1 METTVLKKMEGKCL
15 TFRLGREEYGVEI
28 LKVREIVGLM
38 DITAVP
44 KTSAHVRGVVNL
56 RGKII
61 PVVDLRRKLGL
72 PDVEASRENCIIIV
86 IVQANQTEV
95 LVGLLVDAVNEVLW
109 ISEGEVDPLPDIGD
123 EEAINF
129 VRGLAK
135 VRGRVVILLDID
147 KVVRQQ
153 ELKGLDQ
160 LEKMIEIDGTKE
172 GSND

>member
-1 METTVLKKMEGKCL
+1 MEMTVLQKEGKCL

-44 KTSAHVRGVVNL
+44 RTSAHVRGVVNL

-72 PDVEASRENCIIIV
+72 PEIAASRENCIIIV
-86 IVQANQTEV
+86 IVRSGEAEV

-109 ISEGEVDPLPDIGD
+109 IGEGEVDPLPDIGD
-123 EEAINF
+123 GEALEF

-153 ELKGLDQ
+153 ELKGLEQ
-160 LEKMIEIDGTKE
+160 LEKIITTEETKE
-172 GSND
+172 VSNA

>member
-1 METTVLKKMEGKCL
+1 METTAVKKEGKCL

-44 KTSAHVRGVVNL
+44 RTSAHVKGVVNL

-72 PDVEASRENCIIIV
+72 PEAAANRENCIIIV
-86 IVQANQTEV
+86 IVQSGQVDA

-109 ISEGEVDPLPDIGD
+109 IGEDEVDSLPDLGD
-123 EEAINF
+123 SREIDF

-135 VRGRVVILLDID
+135 VRGRVIILLDIE
-147 KVVRQQ
+147 KVVHQQ
-153 ELKGLDQ
+153 DLSG
-160 LEKMIEIDGTKE
+160 LEKLGQVTTGNEIKE
-172 GSND
+172 GYRC

>member
-1 METTVLKKMEGKCL
+1 MEMTVLQKEGKCL

-44 KTSAHVRGVVNL
+44 RTSAHVRGVVNL

-72 PDVEASRENCIIIV
+72 PEIAASRENCIIIV
-86 IVQANQTEV
+86 IVHSGQGEV

-109 ISEGEVDPLPDIGD
+109 IGEGEVDPLPDIGD
-123 EEAINF
+123 GEALEF

-153 ELKGLDQ
+153 ELKGLEQ
-160 LEKMIEIDGTKE
+160 LEKIITTEETKE
-172 GSND
+172 VSNA

>member
-1 METTVLKKMEGKCL
+1 MEATTIKKEGKCL
-15 TFRLGREEYGVEI
+15 TFRLGKEEYGVEI

-72 PDVEASRENCIIIV
+72 PETAAARENCIIIV
-86 IVQANQTEV
+86 IVQNRQVEA

-109 ISEGEVDPLPDIGD
+109 VSEGEVDSLPDIGD
-123 EEAINF
+123 SESMDF

-135 VRGRVVILLDID
+135 VRGRVIILLDID
-147 KVVRQQ
+147 KVVHQQ
-153 ELKGLDQ
+153 DLRGLEQ
-160 LEKMIEIDGTKE
+160 LEKLT
-172 GSND
+172 GSNENKEVSK

>member
-1 METTVLKKMEGKCL
+1 METTVLKKEGKYL

-44 KTSAHVRGVVNL
+44 RTSAHVRGVVNL

-72 PDVEASRENCIIIV
+72 PETASSRENCIIIV
-86 IVQANQTEV
+86 IVQSGHGEV

-109 ISEGEVDPLPDIGD
+109 VGEGEVDPLPDIGD
-123 EEAINF
+123 QEALDF

-147 KVVRQQ
+147 RVVRQQ
-153 ELKGLDQ
+153 DLKGLDQ
-160 LEKMIEIDGTKE
+160 LEKIIEIEETKE
-172 GSND
+172 VSNA

>member
-1 METTVLKKMEGKCL
+1 METMVLKKEGKCL

-28 LKVREIVGLM
+28 LKVREIVGLL

-44 KTSAHVRGVVNL
+44 KTSAHVKGVVNL

-72 PDVEASRENCIIIV
+72 PEIAASRENCIIIV
-86 IVQANQTEV
+86 IVHSGQGEV

-109 ISEGEVDPLPDIGD
+109 IGEGEVDDLPDIGD
-123 EEAINF
+123 EGALDF

-147 KVVRQQ
+147 KVVRHQDLQ
-153 ELKGLDQ
+153 GIEQ
-160 LEKMIEIDGTKE
+160 LERLAEIHKTKE
-172 GSND
+172 GSNE

>member
-1 METTVLKKMEGKCL
+1 METTVLKKEGKCL

-44 KTSAHVRGVVNL
+44 KTSAHVKGVVNL

-61 PVVDLRRKLGL
+61 PVVDLRGKLGL
-72 PDVEASRENCIIIV
+72 PEAAASRENCIIIV
-86 IVQANQTEV
+86 IVRSGQGEA

-109 ISEGEVDPLPDIGD
+109 IGEGEVDSLPDIGD
-123 EEAINF
+123 QGALDF

-147 KVVRQQ
+147 KVVHQQ
-153 ELKGLDQ
+153 DLKGLEH
-160 LEKMIEIDGTKE
+160 LEKISTVDTTKE
-172 GSND
+172 MSHE

>member
-1 METTVLKKMEGKCL
+1 METTLTKTEGKCL

-44 KTSAHVRGVVNL
+44 KTAAHVRGVVNL

-72 PDVEASRENCIIIV
+72 PEAASSRENCIIIV
-86 IVQANQTEV
+86 IVRSRQSDV

-109 ISEGEVDPLPDIGD
+109 VGEGEVDALPDIGD
-123 EEAINF
+123 EGALDFI
-129 VRGLAK
+129 RGLAK
-135 VRGRVVILLDID
+135 IRGRVVILLDID
-147 KVVRQQ
+147 KVVHQQ
-153 ELKGLDQ
+153 DLQGLEQ
-160 LEKMIEIDGTKE
+160 LEKIIEAKETKE
-172 GSND
+172 VSHE